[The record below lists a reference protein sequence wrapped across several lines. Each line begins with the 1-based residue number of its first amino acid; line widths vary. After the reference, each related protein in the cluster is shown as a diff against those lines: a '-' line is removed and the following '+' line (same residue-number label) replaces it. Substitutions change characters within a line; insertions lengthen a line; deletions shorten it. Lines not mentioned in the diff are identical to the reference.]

1 MICDS
6 NPQIDRQ
13 VGILADMGSIS
24 LISHPAKKTVY
35 RSRGYY
41 IHMCMCM
48 YDIAAY
54 IFRITR
60 LHR

>member
-24 LISHPAKKTVY
+24 LISHPAKKNCLSFSGLLYTYVHVY
-35 RSRGYY
+35 V
-41 IHMCMCM
+41 
-48 YDIAAY
+48 
-54 IFRITR
+54 
-60 LHR
+60 

>member
-24 LISHPAKKTVY
+24 LISHPAKKLSIVLGATI
-35 RSRGYY
+35 Y
-41 IHMCMCM
+41 ICACVCM
-48 YDIAAY
+48 I
-54 IFRITR
+54 
-60 LHR
+60 